1 MHQQYRDA
9 EDIRDDDWL
18 LRRITPSQHV
28 EVQPDGTRVLTSFAF
43 REQSHEFSLYVARE
57 ITHEKLLSCGFPTQ
71 EIVEVKA
78 EEVRALG
85 YIIVRDPD
93 DCDDSHVF
101 AKAVRHKSRTQVK
114 RDCQTLAEAV
124 TRRWAERR
132 RQTAPAPDE

>member
-1 MHQQYRDA
+1 MHEQHRDA

-18 LRRITPSQHV
+18 LRRITPSRHV
-28 EVQPDGTRVLTSFAF
+28 AVQPDGTRILTSYAF
-43 REQSHEFSLYVARE
+43 REQSHEFSLYVAKE

-71 EIVEVKA
+71 EIVEVTA
-78 EEVRALG
+78 GEVRALG

-93 DCDDSHVF
+93 ECDESHVF
-101 AKAVRHKSRTQVK
+101 AKAVRYKSRSQIH

-132 RQTAPAPDE
+132 SEALPPSGQ